1 MLEDNVGG
9 RSGSG
14 TVHALAGC
22 GGQNHGEDGSRAAGQ
37 SGSSHLHEA
46 TVLFHDSLTDPK
58 AEAIASRSFAGDE
71 GLEQAAFGLR
81 RDTGTII
88 SDQDTAH
95 AETAPPQADLE
106 ASTVIDGF
114 NGIADEVGE
123 HLADFGSGTVG
134 DAPGGEIARQ

>member
-1 MLEDNVGG
+1 M
-9 RSGSG
+9 
-14 TVHALAGC
+14 HALAGC
-22 GGQNHGEDGSRAAGQ
+22 GGQNHGEDGSGAAGQ

-71 GLEQAAFGLR
+71 GLEKAAFGLR
-81 RDTGTII
+81 WDTGAVI
-88 SDQDTAH
+88 SYQDAAH
-95 AETAPPQADLE
+95 AGTAAPQADLD

-114 NGIADEVGE
+114 NGIADEVGK
-123 HLADFGSGTVG
+123 HLADFRSGTIG